1 MLYDMVYDGQEPYST
16 AIPNT
21 MVAGRDTQNPTQ
33 LTWERDFGAQKP
45 MSKRYGEGITQVD
58 HSKPQFARKSIVK

>member
-1 MLYDMVYDGQEPYST
+1 
-16 AIPNT
+16 